1 MAFRWRG
8 GWCHVNFNDSGFKN
22 LILKHGEDLKDALF
36 LTNSTVQCMKLIILG
51 DLKNKMSHRSIG
63 CLKSMA
69 YYLNFPYYT

>member
-1 MAFRWRG
+1 MRFE
-8 GWCHVNFNDSGFKN
+8 WCHVNFNDSGFKN

-63 CLKSMA
+63 NLKSMA